1 MGFNTDWDE
10 WAHLNLLLDERVSGF
25 DRWFKNFVMVG
36 YGLVAGAG
44 FQVIVGQPGLNVA
57 YVNGY
62 ELKQLNAVVLGM
74 AASATNHI
82 FLRFTKVPDFISG
95 VQAINLLYSV
105 NTTGIPPLDSI
116 KLGEVDTNGVGVV
129 AIRLQNNKLLIHGAQ
144 LEEDLDGNQHQIK
157 FLVTH
162 KGVAFPA
169 TPPPVSG
176 QRFYRTDLGKEF
188 FFDGFVWVMVGAGG
202 GSSTFA
208 EDEFPVGFNGQTL
221 FVLSS
226 AMIVGGLSVLT
237 VNGVV
242 YNEGTHY
249 TIVGVTL
256 TWLNVLF
263 FLSTIDGVAAKYQTS

>member
-1 MGFNTDWDE
+1 MGYEPGWDE

-62 ELKQLNAVVLGM
+62 ELKQLNAVVLGL
-74 AASATNHI
+74 AGSATNHI

-129 AIRLQNNKLLIHGAQ
+129 AIRPQNNALKIHGAQ
-144 LEEDLDGNQHQIK
+144 LDEDIEGNQYQIK
-157 FLVTH
+157 NLVTH
-162 KGVAFPA
+162 KGVAFPTVPA
-169 TPPPVSG
+169 PVSG

-188 FFDGFVWVMVGAGG
+188 YFDGFVWVMVGAGG
-202 GSSTFA
+202 SSTFV
-208 EDEFPVGFNGQTL
+208 EDEFAVGFNGQTL

-226 AMIVGGLSVLT
+226 PMIAAGLSVMT

-249 TIVGVTL
+249 TIVGATL
-256 TWLNVLF
+256 TWLNVIF
-263 FLSTIDGVAAKYQTS
+263 FLSTLDGVAAKYQTS